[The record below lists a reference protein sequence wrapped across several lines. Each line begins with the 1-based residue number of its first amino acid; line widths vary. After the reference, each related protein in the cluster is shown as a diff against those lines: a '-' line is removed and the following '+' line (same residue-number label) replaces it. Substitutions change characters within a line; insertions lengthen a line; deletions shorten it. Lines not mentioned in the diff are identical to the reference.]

1 MSTGDWFTLQP
12 LNINNYQPQIDD
24 LNSRLTTL
32 TQRVDN
38 MQINLELLQDQ
49 ANMIGA
55 AVDNMRTQ
63 LTNLNNTVTTLNNTV
78 NSFSTSIN
86 NILDQY
92 KPIMGFT
99 QALMNFTD
107 QSGNTTTGNF
117 HGAWYRPIKLLPS
130 NISDDGVDLKFTFL
144 VMRAINIGP
153 MSSGVWYFSDNMNLP
168 LPFVNNNDFR
178 VYWTSSVN
186 NHYMHTRQAYYELIQ
201 VPVNGWKLAVQLKSG
216 SSIVNDS
223 AWFIFGYI

>member
-1 MSTGDWFTLQP
+1 MSTGDWFTLRP
-12 LNINNYQPQIDD
+12 LNTTNYQPQIDD

-38 MQINLELLQDQ
+38 MQINLELLQEQ

-63 LTNLNNTVTTLNNTV
+63 LTNLNNTV

-153 MSSGVWYFSDNMNLP
+153 MSNGVWYFSDNMNLP

-186 NHYMHTRQAYYELIQ
+186 NHYMHTRQAYYELIH

-216 SSIVNDS
+216 SSIDNDS